1 MEEYQGSQQIIIQ
14 SHLGKATSV
23 DSLRMV
29 RHKLEEFIDILLNSL
44 IKHSTYKHNRD
55 HYEYFHYQISIRLGR
70 GYYEEGD
77 EKVHSNNHENEA

>member
-29 RHKLEEFIDILLNSL
+29 RHKLGKIHRYIIELIDYTLYLQ
-44 IKHSTYKHNRD
+44 T
-55 HYEYFHYQISIRLGR
+55 
-70 GYYEEGD
+70 
-77 EKVHSNNHENEA
+77 

>member
-29 RHKLEEFIDILLNSL
+29 RHKLGKIHRYIIELFDYTLYLQ
-44 IKHSTYKHNRD
+44 T
-55 HYEYFHYQISIRLGR
+55 
-70 GYYEEGD
+70 
-77 EKVHSNNHENEA
+77 

>member
-29 RHKLEEFIDILLNSL
+29 RHKLGKI
-44 IKHSTYKHNRD
+44 HRYT
-55 HYEYFHYQISIRLGR
+55 SIIELFD
-70 GYYEEGD
+70 YTLYLQT
-77 EKVHSNNHENEA
+77 